1 MTGGME
7 IVMTLVVTAAMV
19 VIAFEK
25 VEQGKLG

>member
-1 MTGGME
+1 ME